1 MSSSLE
7 NTAQLAIDLLKKH
20 EITDYEIS
28 LSSSSGVSTTI
39 RLGKVET
46 LEYHL
51 DKSFDINVYM
61 GHKKGHAS
69 SVDLSKQGIGKTIES
84 ACLIAKYTQ
93 NDEFNGLAPKELM
106 AFNPPDL
113 DLYYPWDLDPS
124 DSIELAM
131 RCETA
136 ALEQKHIDNSDGAEL
151 SSFQG
156 KGLYVNSHGMM
167 AEQQSAKH
175 SLHCAII
182 AKQDKDM
189 QTAYEY
195 TVALDNNDLE
205 LPEVVGQ
212 KAAKL
217 AINKLGARSLTSQ
230 TCPVIFTP
238 RLSGGL
244 FSQLMGALSGA
255 RQYKKS
261 TFLLD
266 SVEQKV
272 MPSDVSLLE
281 NPLVKK
287 TIGAKAFDQDGVL
300 KRRQYFVKDGQVQSY
315 IMGQYSANQLGLK
328 TTANAGGVNNV
339 MIEHGFKG
347 GLDEMIKDMHQG
359 LVVTELM
366 GQGVN
371 EITGNYSRGAL
382 GFWVDNG
389 KIQYPVSGITIAGNL
404 KEMLLGIE
412 GIGSDIDQRNNL
424 KVGSVLVNQM
434 TIAGEVS

>member
-7 NTAQLAIDLLKKH
+7 NTAQLAIDLLKEH
-20 EITDYEIS
+20 DITDYEIS
-28 LSSSSGVSTTI
+28 LSSGSGISTAV

-51 DKSFDINVYM
+51 DKSFSINVYM
-61 GHKKGHAS
+61 GNKKGHAS
-69 SVDLSKQGIGKTIES
+69 SVDLSRQSISKTIGS

-93 NDEFNGLAPKELM
+93 NDAFNGLAPKELM

-113 DLYYPWDLDPS
+113 DLYYPWGLDSS

-131 RCETA
+131 RCEA
-136 ALEQKHIDNSDGAEL
+136 KALEQKYINNSDGAEL

-167 AEQQSAKH
+167 AVQQGAKH
-175 SLHCAII
+175 SLHCSII
-182 AKQDKDM
+182 AKQGKDM

-195 TVALDNNDLE
+195 TSALDSNDLE
-205 LPEVVGQ
+205 LPEVIGQ
-212 KAAKL
+212 KVARL
-217 AINKLGARSLTSQ
+217 AINKLGARSLVSQ
-230 TCPVIFTP
+230 KCSVIFTP

-244 FSQLMGALSGA
+244 FAELIGALSGA

-261 TFLLD
+261 TFLLG
-266 SVEQKV
+266 SIEQKV
-272 MPSDVSLLE
+272 MPNGISLLE
-281 NPLVKK
+281 NPLIKK
-287 TIGAKAFDQDGVL
+287 TIGAKPFDQDGVL

-315 IMGQYSANQLGLK
+315 IMGQYSANQLGLE

-339 MIEHGFKG
+339 MIEHGFEG
-347 GLDEMIKDMHQG
+347 GLDEMVKDMHQG
-359 LVVTELM
+359 LIVTELM

-371 EITGNYSRGAL
+371 DITGDYSRGAL

-404 KEMLLGIE
+404 KEILLGVE
-412 GIGSDIDQRNNL
+412 RIGSDIDHRNNI

-434 TIAGEVS
+434 TIAGGA